1 MQQHNIPDCYRK
13 HIINHGIPDEVI
25 NMMLKVAEEFFKMP
39 VEDRMKYYSDDP
51 SRKIR
56 LSTIFNIH
64 KEQVF
69 NWWAGYFLSILIL
82 YFKYSILGDCFL
94 LKKHVYR

>member
-1 MQQHNIPDCYRK
+1 MQQHNILDCYCK
-13 HIINHGIPDEVI
+13 YIINHGIPDEVI
-25 NMMLKVAEEFFKMP
+25 NMMLKVVEEFFKMP

-69 NWWAGYFLSILIL
+69 NWRDYLRHHCYPLE
-82 YFKYSILGDCFL
+82 D
-94 LKKHVYR
+94 HVHTWPSKPTHYR